1 MRTLRYLSYATEDL
15 LAAKQMLDVAVES
28 VQAGV
33 PLSDEART
41 LLTVPL
47 QTLEP
52 LASVPVPYLVADDAV
67 ALEAVG
73 DWLKSVATRIG
84 NGFKDFFTSIKNRYG
99 NLAGGPDV
107 QLKRIAKARD
117 RLEAAEDFKAG
128 ADIKLSDSKWRSGVV
143 DGKPATDVEA
153 AIDRDWDLLKS
164 YNELVLKPS
173 YNLLDDLNDVVRKN
187 ITDLEVMAKNAST
200 LVLKHGSHVDRV
212 SKVVGG
218 KKVTYTL
225 LDRYLVF
232 SDATTTKTNK
242 GLAILADIGNKSLK
256 FEANNTPHKQ
266 NVKGYSKDECLK
278 ALKFAEESIE
288 RNLTIYNTVFKN
300 ALDVSDAV
308 YRNLDRVASV
318 RFTQEELSS
327 DGYDYIRALI
337 LVGLYPGKLL
347 NPADSL
353 ASGVIM
359 ATDHLISVVEQS
371 IIANK

>member
-73 DWLKSVATRIG
+73 DWLKSVATKIG
-84 NGFKDFFTSIKNRYG
+84 NGFKDFFTGIKNRYG